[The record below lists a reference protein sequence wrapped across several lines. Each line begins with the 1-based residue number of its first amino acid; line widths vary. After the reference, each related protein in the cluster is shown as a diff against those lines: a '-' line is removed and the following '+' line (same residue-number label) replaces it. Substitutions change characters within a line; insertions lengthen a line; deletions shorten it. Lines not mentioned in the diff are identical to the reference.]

1 MAEHAAEQKAVFG
14 IEIVLGDE
22 DRMAVCTENLD
33 SDVVVMKPAKDWLRF
48 DASSALNRTG
58 DWRIFIQ

>member
-1 MAEHAAEQKAVFG
+1 MHLL
-14 IEIVLGDE
+14 ISPP
-22 DRMAVCTENLD
+22 VCTENQD

-58 DWRIFIQ
+58 DWRIFEDRGWIVRFWGECVAKLF

>member
-1 MAEHAAEQKAVFG
+1 VANHPIYEATSV
-14 IEIVLGDE
+14 
-22 DRMAVCTENLD
+22 VCTENLD